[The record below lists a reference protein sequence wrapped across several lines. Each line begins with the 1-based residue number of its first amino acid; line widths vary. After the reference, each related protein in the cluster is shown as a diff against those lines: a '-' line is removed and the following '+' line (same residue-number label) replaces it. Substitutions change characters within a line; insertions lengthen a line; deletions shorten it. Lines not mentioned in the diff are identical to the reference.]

1 MAWVVLL
8 DVLSLGIYAIF
19 LPENMVYSMLL
30 PASMIPPAALAV
42 VLVFS
47 KPRPLWFQ
55 GAGLLAG
62 VALILLAVSLMG
74 VRVGGEFHERH
85 LNVMLSVAIT
95 AIIMFPIPLSWTG
108 TVGGIAIGLY
118 LVFQLQNPQL
128 ELVSVLAG
136 TLFFGGGIVATIVAR
151 RTMTIL
157 AQKSF
162 LLELRDLARLG
173 ELAEANERLEL
184 LAITDPL
191 TGIANRRFMIDA
203 LDRLW
208 QADPARAEGVAILMC
223 DIDEFK
229 RLNDS
234 LGHSEGD
241 RCLVK
246 IAAIIQSCLR
256 DDRDLVARY
265 GGEEFLVLLPG
276 ADETTAIQ
284 TAEQIRRRVE
294 AASLP
299 HPASHVAPHVT
310 VSIGVATQPAGAP
323 VASPEQLQHQADE
336 ALYDAKRAGRNRVS
350 VYIPEP
356 DTHLVDCST
365 GKE

>member
-8 DVLSLGIYAIF
+8 DALTLGIYAIF
-19 LPENMVYSMLL
+19 LPESIVSSMLL
-30 PASMIPPAALAV
+30 PASIIPPAALAV
-42 VLVFS
+42 LLVFS
-47 KPRPLWFQ
+47 KPRPVWFQ
-55 GAGLLAG
+55 GFCLLVG
-62 VALILLAVSLMG
+62 IALILLSVSLMG
-74 VRVGGEFHERH
+74 VRAGGEFYERH

-95 AIIMFPIPLSWTG
+95 AIIMFPIPLSWTM
-108 TVGGIAIGLY
+108 TVGGFSIGLY

-136 TLFFGGGIVATIVAR
+136 TLFSGSGVIATILAR

-157 AQKSF
+157 ARKSF
-162 LLELRDLARLG
+162 LLEMRDRARLG

-191 TGIANRRFMIDA
+191 TGIANRRFMIDM

-208 QADPARAEGVAILMC
+208 QGDAVCDEGAAMLMC

-234 LGHSEGD
+234 VGHAEGD
-241 RCLVK
+241 RCLVR
-246 IAAIIQSCLR
+246 IAGIIQSCLR

-276 ADETTAIQ
+276 ADEAAAIRV
-284 TAEQIRRRVE
+284 AEQIRKRVE

-299 HPASHVAPHVT
+299 HPASRVAPHVT
-310 VSIGVATQPAGAP
+310 VSIGVASRPSGASL
-323 VASPEQLQHQADE
+323 VSPDQLQHQADA
-336 ALYDAKRAGRNRVS
+336 ALYDAKRMGRNRVTS
-350 VYIPEP
+350 YPESAL
-356 DTHLVDCST
+356 T
-365 GKE
+365 